1 MVTPPFVVAV
11 AAVAVGDEI
20 RLSSPSSGM
29 RTVAWF
35 GTPPNRSTTNVF
47 AWSCIGGS
55 CAWRVRS
62 IANPVPSD
70 SPADDLIVSGNGS
83 RVLYLEIYGSIGDG
97 VSISHTSDEPSS
109 DLLRDC
115 AEEQFACV
123 RGVCKTD
130 GHCACPLGFRGRTC
144 SLAPTEAVPDHEI
157 PVEFASEL
165 STAFFRI
172 EEPRGASAALY
183 LSSPFVQVLVGVEPI
198 LSLNEAVSVGYSQVP
213 SEVTIKTVM
222 DGDESLQR
230 MRLPNVNGTLFL
242 TLMYHESLAD
252 DGTSAEAPPFPHAF
266 TIRLDAGSDNGSGVN
281 WTLLVVMIALAAF
294 GAAMIGA
301 PYENGSAEAPVVVA
315 ASLGTSTCQLLLNG
329 SQALPRLPRPADG
342 DVAALVA
349 TSGCTDDELTAC
361 DQCLLSLSTYFFIAR
376 TSDAAGT
383 ALGCGRSARDGSAS
397 SPPSAPPPPRRTP
410 SRGSNIDVVPS
421 ITPYPTT
428 SGMPIERNTFT

>member
-1 MVTPPFVVAV
+1 MARLTVSLPTYSLPTDGSMFLNGSNNTGSMVTPPFVVAV

-294 GAAMIGA
+294 GAAMIACTLRKRQRRSSRGRGGILGYLDVSTA
-301 PYENGSAEAPVVVA
+301 AERV
-315 ASLGTSTCQLLLNG
+315 TS
-329 SQALPRLPRPADG
+329 P
-342 DVAALVA
+342 
-349 TSGCTDDELTAC
+349 
-361 DQCLLSLSTYFFIAR
+361 
-376 TSDAAGT
+376 
-383 ALGCGRSARDGSAS
+383 AS
-397 SPPSAPPPPRRTP
+397 SSSSRR
-410 SRGSNIDVVPS
+410 RGRRGAGSDVRMHRRRVD
-421 ITPYPTT
+421 
-428 SGMPIERNTFT
+428 RV